1 MSISAVEGGHNWHP
15 LNVSDAHFMGRLV
28 VAGVALPNAPGLSQ
42 PSLEVP
48 DPTIREVQHEIDR
61 LVATAENIAR
71 IPGATFAG
79 LHHAQLAPTEAIR
92 TPLDL
97 MLVPTNVHG
106 APVETTIRD
115 MGFQC
120 LVNAKISVLH
130 SASGRGTTLTKEGC
144 FSSGPVSVVT
154 RRPDTVTD
162 LEARTRHGELVTAL
176 GVTGF
181 SAIVLQHEGDHGRGR
196 RAADTAHV
204 RNWVPRDELE
214 AYRTIKADDA
224 GNWSKHCTPEQWAA
238 LSRDPEYAFFSTEEL
253 REAFAAGQEAQRGLQ
268 QQ

>member
-120 LVNAKISVLH
+120 LVNAKITALCV
-130 SASGRGTTLTKEGC
+130 
-144 FSSGPVSVVT
+144 
-154 RRPDTVTD
+154 
-162 LEARTRHGELVTAL
+162 RTRHYLNQRRLLFLWPGKCCNA
-176 GVTGF
+176 
-181 SAIVLQHEGDHGRGR
+181 SARHR
-196 RAADTAHV
+196 
-204 RNWVPRDELE
+204 
-214 AYRTIKADDA
+214 YR
-224 GNWSKHCTPEQWAA
+224 P
-238 LSRDPEYAFFSTEEL
+238 
-253 REAFAAGQEAQRGLQ
+253 
-268 QQ
+268 